1 MSETDKLI
9 NQNARKAME
18 RAEYYEN
25 YAIPHFSG
33 KLHRCLDDENI
44 SMNKEIADLKKQLD
58 EKEMGDTEKQL
69 LLESLIRSNENS
81 NFESIRES
89 VEKDHDTIDELDSN
103 RSKPNSRKKK
113 QGTTN

>member
-9 NQNARKAME
+9 NQNARRAME

-33 KLHRCLDDENI
+33 KLHRCLDENI

-58 EKEMGDTEKQL
+58 EREMGDTEKQL

-81 NFESIRES
+81 KFESIKES
-89 VEKDHDTIDELDSN
+89 VEKDHDTIDELERN
-103 RSKPNSRKKK
+103 RSKPNRKRKK
-113 QGTTN
+113 QGTTS